1 MWILLLVFMVLLFSA
16 VIYLRIAGGGRFPWL
31 QFYTKG
37 KESGFT
43 FHEINLLRKVA
54 VENKLKN
61 PTALFWSIKML
72 DRSVKEI
79 ILKMKA
85 ENKEHDE
92 EANRLL
98 AKLFELRK
106 RVEFDLPR
114 YKIGLKSSRKI
125 VARQRVKITLP
136 GMGPFLAMIVDN
148 RPRYFALSYPQGPEL
163 PDGFSWK
170 GQEVGI
176 YFWRSNDAG
185 YFFKTKVINDFSENE
200 YPIIHVNHSDSL
212 IRTQQRKS
220 VRVPMEHAALV
231 YPLKSIGLANEIV
244 EETKGLRCRLKD
256 LSEGGAALLIG
267 GRTKVGLPLKIQFAL
282 SDATIVISG
291 VVKGI
296 TYNGKR
302 NTSILHMQAVPPS
315 TIMSNKILTY
325 VYNLFG
331 NREKVLP
338 VAKAV
343 PGAIG

>member
-1 MWILLLVFMVLLFSA
+1 MLVFLFLLLSA

-54 VENKLKN
+54 VENKLQN

-72 DRSVKEI
+72 DRSIKEI
-79 ILKMKA
+79 ILKMRA
-85 ENKEHDE
+85 ENKEHDD

-114 YKIGLKSSRKI
+114 YKVGLKSSRKI
-125 VARQRVKITLP
+125 VVRQRVKITLP
-136 GMGPFLAMIVDN
+136 GMGPFLAMVVDN
-148 RPRYFALSYPQGPEL
+148 RPRYFALSYPQGSKL

-185 YFFKTKVINDFSENE
+185 YFFKAKVVNDFSEKE

-220 VRVPMEHAALV
+220 VRVLMEHAALV
-231 YPLKSIGLANEIV
+231 YPIKSIGLANEIV

-267 GRTKVGLPLKIQFAL
+267 GRTKVGLPLKIQFTL
-282 SDATIVISG
+282 SDATIVMNG

-315 TIMSNKILTY
+315 MLMKNNILTY

-331 NREKVLP
+331 NREKDLL

-343 PGAIG
+343 SPAKD

>member
-1 MWILLLVFMVLLFSA
+1 MLVLLVLLVSA

-43 FHEINLLRKVA
+43 FHEINLLRKIA
-54 VENKLKN
+54 VENKLQN

-72 DRSVKEI
+72 DRSIKEM
-79 ILKMKA
+79 ILKMRA
-85 ENKEHDE
+85 NNQEQDQ
-92 EANRLL
+92 EANALL
-98 AKLFELRK
+98 SKLFELRK

-114 YKIGLKSSRKI
+114 YKLGLKSSRKI
-125 VARQRVKITLP
+125 VARQRLKITLP
-136 GMGPFLAMIVDN
+136 GTGPFLSMLVDN

-170 GQEVGI
+170 GQEIGI
-176 YFWRSNDAG
+176 YFWRMNDAG
-185 YFFKTKVINDFSENE
+185 YFFKTKVINDFSEKE
-200 YPIIHVNHSDSL
+200 YPIIHVNHADNL
-212 IRTQQRKS
+212 MRTQQRKS

-231 YPLKSIGLANEIV
+231 YPLKSIGLANEMV
-244 EETKGLRCRLKD
+244 EQAKGLRCRLKD

-267 GRTKVGLPLKIQFAL
+267 GRTKVGLPLKIQFTL
-282 SDATIVISG
+282 TNTPIVMSG

-315 TIMSNKILTY
+315 TIIGNKILTY

-331 NREKVLP
+331 NREKDIA
-338 VAKAV
+338 VAKSAARV
-343 PGAIG
+343 K

>member
-1 MWILLLVFMVLLFSA
+1 MWIFFLVFIVLLFSA
-16 VIYLRIAGGGRFPWL
+16 GIYLRIAGGGRFPWL

-43 FHEINLLRKVA
+43 FHEINLLRRVA
-54 VENKLKN
+54 VENKLQN

-79 ILKMKA
+79 ILKMRA
-85 ENKEHDE
+85 ESKEHDE

-125 VARQRVKITLP
+125 VVRQRVKITLP
-136 GMGPFLAMIVDN
+136 GIGPFLAMVVDN
-148 RPRYFALSYPQGPEL
+148 RPRYFALSYPQGPDL

-185 YFFKTKVINDFSENE
+185 YFFKTKVINDFSEKE

-220 VRVPMEHAALV
+220 VRVTMEHAALV
-231 YPLKSIGLANEIV
+231 YPLKSIGLANEMV

-267 GRTKVGLPLKIQFAL
+267 GRTKVGMPLKIQFTL
-282 SDATIVISG
+282 SDTPIVMNG
-291 VVKGI
+291 VAKGI
-296 TYNGKR
+296 NYNSKR

-315 TIMSNKILTY
+315 TIMRNKILSY

-331 NREKVLP
+331 NREKELS
-338 VAKAV
+338 VAKTV
-343 PGAIG
+343 PLAKD